1 MIYCAVIQNLPDKR
15 VDKQYRWGM
24 DTRRRFL
31 QDTAAVAV
39 GFGGLQT
46 LSARLA
52 EKDSLLTKGYGPLL
66 PDKAKVLEL
75 PKGFSYKII
84 SKAGE
89 KMDDRLILPGKPDGM
104 AAFSGPNG
112 TTILIRNHEVNP
124 AVNPSLG
131 AFGKQNALL
140 TDAIRAKMYDADTKL
155 KEGTTAVCL
164 GGTTTLVYD
173 TKQHK
178 VVRQFLS
185 LAGTLKNCAGGLTPW
200 GSWITCEEITNRASK
215 TLAQDHGYNFEVP
228 ATTEP
233 TLTKAVPLRAMGRF
247 KHEAVAVDPKTGIV
261 YQTEDQG
268 DGLIYRYIPKVKG
281 QLAKGGK
288 LQALMVR
295 DMPSLDTRNWEEQ
308 RVGVG
313 TKLPVQWLDMDDVE
327 SPKDDLRQRGFK
339 KGAARF
345 ARGEG
350 MWYSRNSIYFAC
362 TNGGK
367 KKDGQVWKLTGD
379 VLELFA
385 EPNDEALCDN
395 CDNLTVAPWGDLILC
410 EDGGN
415 EQFLVGITPEGKFFK
430 LGRNAK
436 SNSEFAGACFS
447 PDGKTLFVN
456 IQHAGLTLAVTGPWA
471 ERD

>member
-1 MIYCAVIQNLPDKR
+1 
-15 VDKQYRWGM
+15 M

-31 QDTAAVAV
+31 QDTAAIAA

-52 EKDSLLTKGYGPLL
+52 EKDSLVTKGHGPLL
-66 PDKAKVLEL
+66 PDKAKVLER
-75 PKGFSYKII
+75 PKGCSYKII

-89 KMDDRLILPGKPDGM
+89 KMDDGLILPGKPDGM
-104 AAFSGPNG
+104 AAFPGPNG
-112 TTILIRNHEVNP
+112 TTILIRNHEINP

-155 KEGTTAVCL
+155 KEGSTAACL
-164 GGTTTLVYD
+164 GGTSTMVYD
-173 TKQHK
+173 TKSHK

-185 LAGTLKNCAGGLTPW
+185 LTGTLKNCAGGLTPW
-200 GSWITCEEITNRASK
+200 GSWITCEETTDRASK

-228 ATTEP
+228 VTAKP
-233 TLTKAVPLRAMGRF
+233 TLTKAVPLKAMGRF
-247 KHEAVAVDPKTGIV
+247 NHEAVAVDPKTGIV
-261 YQTEDQG
+261 YETEDRG
-268 DGLIYRYIPKVKG
+268 DGLIYRFIPKVKG

-288 LQALMVR
+288 LQALAVNGS
-295 DMPSLDTRNWEEQ
+295 PSLDTRNWEEQ
-308 RVGVG
+308 NVGVG
-313 TKLPVQWLDMDDVE
+313 AKLPVKWLDMNDVE

-350 MWYSRNSIYFAC
+350 MWYSRDSIYFAC

-367 KKDGQVWKLTGD
+367 KKDGQVWRLTGD
-379 VLELFA
+379 MLELFA

-410 EDGGN
+410 EDGGA

-447 PDGKTLFVN
+447 PDGTTLFVN

-471 ERD
+471 MRQ

>member
-1 MIYCAVIQNLPDKR
+1 MH
-15 VDKQYRWGM
+15 
-24 DTRRRFL
+24 TRRRFL
-31 QDTAAVAV
+31 QDTAAIAV

-52 EKDSLLTKGYGPLL
+52 EKDSLVTKGYGPLL

-89 KMDDRLILPGKPDGM
+89 KMDDGLILPGKPDGM
-104 AAFSGPNG
+104 AAFPGPNG
-112 TTILIRNHEVNP
+112 ATILIRNHEVNP

-155 KEGTTAVCL
+155 KEGTTAACL

-200 GSWITCEEITNRASK
+200 GSWITCEEITDRASK

-268 DGLIYRYIPKVKG
+268 DGLIYRFIPKVKG
-281 QLAKGGK
+281 QLAKGGR
-288 LQALMVR
+288 LQALVVR

-350 MWYSRNSIYFAC
+350 MWYSRDSIYFAC

-471 ERD
+471 ARG

>member
-1 MIYCAVIQNLPDKR
+1 
-15 VDKQYRWGM
+15 M

-31 QDTAAVAV
+31 QDTAAIAV

-89 KMDDRLILPGKPDGM
+89 KMDDGLILPGKPDGM
-104 AAFSGPNG
+104 AAFPGPNG

-155 KEGTTAVCL
+155 KEGTTAACL

-268 DGLIYRYIPKVKG
+268 DGLIYRFIPKVKG

-288 LQALMVR
+288 LQALVVR

-313 TKLPVQWLDMDDVE
+313 AKLPVQWLDMDDVE

-339 KGAARF
+339 QGAARF

-379 VLELFA
+379 ALELFA

>member
-1 MIYCAVIQNLPDKR
+1 
-15 VDKQYRWGM
+15 M
-24 DTRRRFL
+24 DTRRQFL
-31 QDTAAVAV
+31 RNSTVIAI

-46 LSARLA
+46 LSARL
-52 EKDSLLTKGYGPLL
+52 EQKDSLRTEGYGPLL

-89 KMDDRLILPGKPDGM
+89 KMDDGLILPSKPDGM
-104 AAFSGPNG
+104 AAFPGPNG
-112 TTILIRNHEVNP
+112 TTILIRNHEISP

-131 AFGKQNALL
+131 AFGKQNVLL
-140 TDAIRAKMYDADTKL
+140 TNTIRAKMYDADTKL
-155 KEGTTAVCL
+155 KEGSTAACL
-164 GGTTTLVYD
+164 GGTSTMVYD
-173 TKQHK
+173 TKSHK

-200 GSWITCEEITNRASK
+200 GSWITCEETTDRTSK

-228 ATTEP
+228 VTAKP
-233 TLTKAVPLRAMGRF
+233 TLTKAVPLKAMGRF
-247 KHEAVAVDPKTGIV
+247 NHEAVAVDHKTGIV
-261 YQTEDQG
+261 YETEDRG
-268 DGLIYRYIPKVKG
+268 DGLIYRFIPKVKG

-288 LQALMVR
+288 LQALAV
-295 DMPSLDTRNWEEQ
+295 DGLPSLNTQNWGKQSVE
-308 RVGVG
+308 VGA
-313 TKLPVQWLDMDDVE
+313 KLPVKWLDMDDVE

-339 KGAARF
+339 KGAAQF

-350 MWYSRNSIYFAC
+350 MWYSRDSIYFAC

-367 KKDGQVWKLTGD
+367 KKDGQVWRLTGNT
-379 VLELFA
+379 LELFA

-410 EDGGN
+410 EDGGA
-415 EQFLVGITPEGKFFK
+415 EQFLLGITPEGKFFK

-447 PDGKTLFVN
+447 PDGTTLFVN
-456 IQHAGLTLAVTGPWA
+456 IQHAGFTLAVTGPWA
-471 ERD
+471 TRQ

>member
-1 MIYCAVIQNLPDKR
+1 
-15 VDKQYRWGM
+15 M

-31 QDTAAVAV
+31 QDTAAIAV

-89 KMDDRLILPGKPDGM
+89 KMDDGLILPGKPDGM
-104 AAFSGPNG
+104 AAFPGPNG
-112 TTILIRNHEVNP
+112 ATILIRNHEVNP

-155 KEGTTAVCL
+155 KEGTTTACL
-164 GGTTTLVYD
+164 GGTTTMVYD

-200 GSWITCEEITNRASK
+200 GSWITCEETTDRASK

-228 ATTEP
+228 ATAEP

-268 DGLIYRYIPKVKG
+268 DGLIYRFIPKVKG

-295 DMPSLDTRNWEEQ
+295 DMPSLDTRNWEQQ

-313 TKLPVQWLDMDDVE
+313 AQLPVEWLDIDEVD

-350 MWYSRNSIYFAC
+350 MWYSRDSIYFAC
-362 TNGGK
+362 TNGGA

-471 ERD
+471 ARG

>member
-1 MIYCAVIQNLPDKR
+1 MN
-15 VDKQYRWGM
+15 
-24 DTRRRFL
+24 TRRQFL
-31 QDTAAVAV
+31 RNSTVIAI

-46 LSARLA
+46 LSARL
-52 EKDSLLTKGYGPLL
+52 EQKDSLRTEGYGPLL

-89 KMDDRLILPGKPDGM
+89 KMDDGLILPGKPDGM
-104 AAFSGPNG
+104 AAFPGPNG
-112 TTILIRNHEVNP
+112 TTILIRNHEISP
-124 AVNPSLG
+124 AVSTSLG

-140 TDAIRAKMYDADTKL
+140 TNTIRAKMYDADTKL
-155 KEGTTAVCL
+155 KEGSTAACL
-164 GGTTTLVYD
+164 GGTSTMVYD
-173 TKQHK
+173 TKSHK

-185 LAGTLKNCAGGLTPW
+185 LAGTLNNCAGGLTPW
-200 GSWITCEEITNRASK
+200 GSWITCEETTNRTSK

-228 ATTEP
+228 VTAKP
-233 TLTKAVPLRAMGRF
+233 TLTKAAPLKAMGRF
-247 KHEAVAVDPKTGIV
+247 NHEAVAVDPKTGIV
-261 YQTEDQG
+261 YETEDRG
-268 DGLIYRYIPKVKG
+268 DGLIYRFIPKVKG

-288 LQALMVR
+288 LQALAV
-295 DMPSLDTRNWEEQ
+295 DGLPSLDTRNWEKQSVE
-308 RVGVG
+308 VGA
-313 TKLPVQWLDMDDVE
+313 KLPVKWLDMDDVE

-339 KGAARF
+339 KGAAQF

-350 MWYSRNSIYFAC
+350 MWYSRDSIYFAC

-367 KKDGQVWKLTGD
+367 KKDGQVWRLTGNT
-379 VLELFA
+379 LELFA

-410 EDGGN
+410 EDGGA

-447 PDGKTLFVN
+447 PDGTTLFVN
-456 IQHAGLTLAVTGPWA
+456 IQHAGFTLAVTGPWA
-471 ERD
+471 TRQ

>member
-1 MIYCAVIQNLPDKR
+1 
-15 VDKQYRWGM
+15 M
-24 DTRRRFL
+24 DTRRQFL
-31 QDTAAVAV
+31 KNSAAIAI

-46 LSARLA
+46 LSARL
-52 EKDSLLTKGYGPLL
+52 EQKDSLRTEGYGPLL
-66 PDKAKVLEL
+66 PDRAKVLEL

-89 KMDDRLILPGKPDGM
+89 KMDDGLILPGKPDGM
-104 AAFSGPNG
+104 AAFPGPNG
-112 TTILIRNHEVNP
+112 TTILIRNHEINP

-140 TDAIRAKMYDADTKL
+140 TDGIRTKMYDADTKL
-155 KEGTTAVCL
+155 KEGSTAACL
-164 GGTTTLVYD
+164 GGTSTMVYD
-173 TKQHK
+173 TKSHK

-200 GSWITCEEITNRASK
+200 GSWITCEETTDRASK

-228 ATTEP
+228 VTAKP
-233 TLTKAVPLRAMGRF
+233 TLTKAVPLKAMGRF
-247 KHEAVAVDPKTGIV
+247 NHEAVAVDPKTGII
-261 YQTEDQG
+261 YETEDRG
-268 DGLIYRYIPKVKG
+268 DGLIYRFIPKVKR

-288 LQALMVR
+288 LQALAV
-295 DMPSLDTRNWEEQ
+295 DGLPSLDTRNWEKQ
-308 RVGVG
+308 SVGVG
-313 TKLPVQWLDMDDVE
+313 AKLPVKWLDMNDVE

-350 MWYSRNSIYFAC
+350 MWYSRDSIYFAC
-362 TNGGK
+362 TNGGA
-367 KKDGQVWKLTGD
+367 KKDGQVWRLAGEM
-379 VLELFA
+379 LELFA

-410 EDGGN
+410 EDGGA
-415 EQFLVGITPEGKFFK
+415 EQFLVGITPKGKFFK
-430 LGRNAK
+430 LARNAK

-447 PDGKTLFVN
+447 SDGTTLFVN

-471 ERD
+471 MRQ

>member
-1 MIYCAVIQNLPDKR
+1 
-15 VDKQYRWGM
+15 M
-24 DTRRRFL
+24 DTRRQFL
-31 QDTAAVAV
+31 RNSTAIAI

-52 EKDSLLTKGYGPLL
+52 QKDSLRTEGYGPLL

-89 KMDDRLILPGKPDGM
+89 KMDDGLILPGKPDGM
-104 AAFSGPNG
+104 AAFPGPNG
-112 TTILIRNHEVNP
+112 TTILIRNHEINP

-131 AFGKQNALL
+131 PFGKQNALL
-140 TDAIRAKMYDADTKL
+140 TDAIRTKMYDADTKL
-155 KEGTTAVCL
+155 KEGSTAACL
-164 GGTTTLVYD
+164 GGTSTMVYD
-173 TKQHK
+173 TKSHK

-185 LAGTLKNCAGGLTPW
+185 LTGTLKNCAGGLTPW
-200 GSWITCEEITNRASK
+200 GSWITCEETTDRASK

-228 ATTEP
+228 VTAKP
-233 TLTKAVPLRAMGRF
+233 TLTKAVPLKAMGRF
-247 KHEAVAVDPKTGIV
+247 NHEAVAVDPKTGIV
-261 YQTEDQG
+261 YETEDRG
-268 DGLIYRYIPKVKG
+268 DGLIYRFIPKVKR

-288 LQALMVR
+288 LQALAV
-295 DMPSLDTRNWEEQ
+295 DGLPSLDTRNWEEQ
-308 RVGVG
+308 NVGVG
-313 TKLPVQWLDMDDVE
+313 AKLPVKWLDMNDVE

-339 KGAARF
+339 KGAAQF

-350 MWYSRNSIYFAC
+350 MWYSRDSIYFAC

-367 KKDGQVWKLTGD
+367 KKDGQVWRLNGNT
-379 VLELFA
+379 LELFA

-410 EDGGN
+410 EDGGA

-447 PDGKTLFVN
+447 PDGTTLFVN

-471 ERD
+471 MRQ

>member
-1 MIYCAVIQNLPDKR
+1 
-15 VDKQYRWGM
+15 
-24 DTRRRFL
+24 
-31 QDTAAVAV
+31 
-39 GFGGLQT
+39 
-46 LSARLA
+46 
-52 EKDSLLTKGYGPLL
+52 
-66 PDKAKVLEL
+66 
-75 PKGFSYKII
+75 
-84 SKAGE
+84 
-89 KMDDRLILPGKPDGM
+89 M
-104 AAFSGPNG
+104 A
-112 TTILIRNHEVNP
+112 
-124 AVNPSLG
+124 
-131 AFGKQNALL
+131 
-140 TDAIRAKMYDADTKL
+140 
-155 KEGTTAVCL
+155 
-164 GGTTTLVYD
+164 
-173 TKQHK
+173 
-178 VVRQFLS
+178 RQFLS

-200 GSWITCEEITNRASK
+200 GSWITCEETTDRASK

-228 ATTEP
+228 ATAEP

-247 KHEAVAVDPKTGIV
+247 NHEAVAVDPKTGIV
-261 YQTEDQG
+261 YETEDRD
-268 DGLIYRYIPKVKG
+268 DGLIYRFIPKVKG

-288 LQALMVR
+288 LQALVVR
-295 DMPSLDTRNWEEQ
+295 GMPSLDTRNWKEQ
-308 RVGVG
+308 RVGVAA
-313 TKLPVQWLDMDDVE
+313 KLPVQWLDMDDVE

-367 KKDGQVWKLTGD
+367 KKDGQVWRLTSD
-379 VLELFA
+379 TLELFA

-415 EQFLVGITPEGKFFK
+415 EQFLVGIMPEGKFFK

-456 IQHAGLTLAVTGPWA
+456 IQHAGLTLAITGPWA
-471 ERD
+471 DRD

>member
-1 MIYCAVIQNLPDKR
+1 
-15 VDKQYRWGM
+15 M

-31 QDTAAVAV
+31 QDTAAIAV

-89 KMDDRLILPGKPDGM
+89 KMNDGLILPGKPDGM
-104 AAFSGPNG
+104 AAFPGPNG
-112 TTILIRNHEVNP
+112 TTILIRNHEINP

-131 AFGKQNALL
+131 AFGKQNAQL
-140 TDAIRAKMYDADTKL
+140 TNAIRAKMYDVEKKL
-155 KEGTTAVCL
+155 KEGLTAACL
-164 GGTTTLVYD
+164 GGTTTMVYD
-173 TKQHK
+173 TKQLK

-200 GSWITCEEITNRASK
+200 GSWITCEETTDRASK

-228 ATTEP
+228 VTAEP
-233 TLTKAVPLRAMGRF
+233 TLTKAVPLKAMGRF

-268 DGLIYRYIPKVKG
+268 DGLIYRFIPKVKG

-295 DMPSLDTRNWEEQ
+295 SVPSLDTRNWEER

-313 TKLPVQWLDMDDVE
+313 TKLPVQWLDIEGVE
-327 SPKDDLRQRGFK
+327 APKDDLRQRGFK

-350 MWYSRNSIYFAC
+350 MWYSRGSIYFAC
-362 TNGGK
+362 TNGGAK
-367 KKDGQVWKLTGD
+367 KEGQVWKFNSDG
-379 VLELFA
+379 LELFA
-385 EPNDEALCDN
+385 EPNDESLCDN

-410 EDGGN
+410 EDGGA

-430 LGRNAK
+430 LARNAK

-447 PDGKTLFVN
+447 PDGTTLFVN
-456 IQHAGLTLAVTGPWA
+456 IQHAGLTLAVTGPWSQK
-471 ERD
+471 

>member
-1 MIYCAVIQNLPDKR
+1 
-15 VDKQYRWGM
+15 M
-24 DTRRRFL
+24 DTRRQFL
-31 QDTAAVAV
+31 RNSTAIAI
-39 GFGGLQT
+39 GFSGLQT
-46 LSARLA
+46 LSARL
-52 EKDSLLTKGYGPLL
+52 EKKDSLRTEGYGPLL

-89 KMDDRLILPGKPDGM
+89 KMDDGLILPGKPDGM
-104 AAFSGPNG
+104 AAFPGPNG
-112 TTILIRNHEVNP
+112 TTILIRNHEISP

-155 KEGTTAVCL
+155 KEGSTAACL
-164 GGTTTLVYD
+164 GGTSTMVYD
-173 TKQHK
+173 TKSHK

-200 GSWITCEEITNRASK
+200 GSWITCEETTDRTSK

-228 ATTEP
+228 VTAKP
-233 TLTKAVPLRAMGRF
+233 TLTKAVPLKAMGRF
-247 KHEAVAVDPKTGIV
+247 NHEAVAVDPKAGIV
-261 YQTEDQG
+261 YETEDRG
-268 DGLIYRYIPKVKG
+268 DGLIYRFIPKVKG

-288 LQALMVR
+288 LQALAV
-295 DMPSLDTRNWEEQ
+295 DGLPSLDTRNWEKQSVE
-308 RVGVG
+308 VGA
-313 TKLPVQWLDMDDVE
+313 KLPVKWLDMDNVE

-339 KGAARF
+339 KGAAQF

-350 MWYSRNSIYFAC
+350 MWYSRDSIYFAC

-367 KKDGQVWKLTGD
+367 KKNGQVWRLTGNT
-379 VLELFA
+379 LELFA

-410 EDGGN
+410 EDGGA

-447 PDGKTLFVN
+447 PDGTTLFVN
-456 IQHAGLTLAVTGPWA
+456 IQHAGFTLAVTGPWA
-471 ERD
+471 TRQ